1 MSGNRWNILFVT
13 LLLLLIPFAASAQG
27 SRKDLEKKRKQKE
40 KEIKLTQKI
49 LDQTRSQKKK
59 TLNELNLL
67 DKQIKMREEL
77 IGTIGD
83 ELIVV
88 DGQIAAENSTLE
100 NLGRELKRMKDEY
113 ADMVY
118 RAYKMRESGDL
129 ASYVLAA
136 DNFNQAIKRIK
147 YVQQVSEDR
156 ERQLELIKHM
166 QDSISGQLDRLKKIK
181 KEKGELLTQH
191 EGEKKELDGD
201 KKENEKLVQNL
212 QQKEKELKSDIKEKE
227 KAAKKLDDQ
236 IRKLIQ
242 EEIERE
248 RKRNAKK
255 NDKKGDKKPTKSG
268 EMELTPEGAAL
279 AKEFSANK
287 AKLPWPTERGIIV
300 RKFGTYAHPELK
312 GITIVNNGIDIAT
325 VKGTKARC
333 VFEGEVRSVFSI
345 PGMQKAVMVKHG
357 NYFTVYTHLDQ
368 VLVNRG
374 DKVKAKQD
382 LGIIYTDTEEGKT
395 TLHFEVWQNSNNL
408 NPELWL
414 ADK

>member
-333 VFEGEVRSVFSI
+333 VFEGEVRSVFFI

-357 NYFTVYTHLDQ
+357 NYFTVYTHPNQILI
-368 VLVNRG
+368 NHN
-374 DKVKAKQD
+374 DKVKTKQD